1 VVLPLSLFLVRES
14 RLLVLCC
21 VGGRCGMAGSNEDHG
36 RSRRPGAKD
45 QGWSGIGQ
53 VLSGRTTERL
63 GDAVNGLHRARGDK
77 VREFLG

>member
-1 VVLPLSLFLVRES
+1 MV
-14 RLLVLCC
+14 
-21 VGGRCGMAGSNEDHG
+21 GSNEDHG